1 MGKANKNKIL
11 AYFYSF
17 IKLFGTLFF
26 LSAIIE
32 SKNIIFFFG
41 GLLYF
46 GIIIYELTKLEKISE
61 ELEELQLNIYRIS
74 KTKKI
79 KKNFLEDEIINSAIQ
94 KGRIIEFNIFNNLTG
109 GNWEEFK
116 KVERK

>member
-1 MGKANKNKIL
+1 MVKANKDKIIS
-11 AYFYSF
+11 YFFSLTK
-17 IKLFGTLFF
+17 IFGTIIFF
-26 LSAIIE
+26 RAIIE
-32 SKNIIFFFG
+32 SENIIFFFG
-41 GLLYF
+41 GLIYF
-46 GIIIYELTKLEKISE
+46 GIIIYELIKLEKIST

-74 KTKKI
+74 KTKNI

-94 KGRIIEFNIFNNLTG
+94 KGRTIEFNIFNNLTG